1 MSFVDHFKR
10 KDSDQELD
18 QALKWDFE
26 KDMENEKPELTSNK
40 GFTPM
45 IDLTNDLL
53 KSTSF
58 AKNKSYGLYRQLT
71 IDTAKNK
78 IIRSSTAATLKSK
91 ESDLVE
97 VIDEK
102 GKILKIN
109 RDLVKMVVESEGKN
123 KSKF

>member
-18 QALKWDFE
+18 QALKWYFE